1 MGYIHP
7 NIYIYIISTVH
18 IYIYIKCTVQ
28 RGIYPNNW
36 RCSMPGTMQLWI
48 KICQHY
54 RKRKL
59 KTKQLKHVFANRVP
73 RKRITTICNQHF
85 SRKQVPQIMTLF
97 FTHNARVFL
106 LINLGLAKFDE
117 IGSNE
122 FVNFEVMVLS
132 WSGLCFSFGV
142 SRRHL

>member
-1 MGYIHP
+1 
-7 NIYIYIISTVH
+7 
-18 IYIYIKCTVQ
+18 
-28 RGIYPNNW
+28 
-36 RCSMPGTMQLWI
+36 MQLWI

-59 KTKQLKHVFANRVP
+59 KTKQLKLFLLIVFQEHESQQYS
-73 RKRITTICNQHF
+73 TICNQHF
-85 SRKQVPQIMTLF
+85 SRKQVPEIMILF
-97 FTHNARVFL
+97 FKHNARVFL

-122 FVNFEVMVLS
+122 FVNFEVVVLTS

>member
-1 MGYIHP
+1 MDQ
-7 NIYIYIISTVH
+7 NKSTL
-18 IYIYIKCTVQ
+18 Q
-28 RGIYPNNW
+28 
-36 RCSMPGTMQLWI
+36 
-48 KICQHY
+48 
-54 RKRKL
+54 
-59 KTKQLKHVFANRVP
+59 KTKTQNKTTQTFFANRVP
-73 RKRITTICNQHF
+73 RKQITTICNQHF
-85 SRKQVPQIMTLF
+85 SRKQVPEIVTLF

-142 SRRHL
+142 SRRHLLKMSSIKVTIPFQENAWF